1 MPAAF
6 SVVAFAG
13 SLRTGSHN
21 RALARAVRDLAPAS
35 LAVTIEEIDAI
46 PLYNFDVERAA
57 FPEAVTRLKGALRAA
72 DGTLVITPEHNFS
85 VPGVLKNVI
94 DWISRPPGDA
104 ALRGKPVGILGA
116 TPGATG
122 TARAQMHLRTILVN
136 LNAIVMPQPAVLIAR
151 AQEKFDAAGRL
162 TDDETAKHIRT
173 FLSAFA
179 QWIAL
184 ISRKEP
190 PER

>member
-1 MPAAF
+1 MPDPF
-6 SVVAFAG
+6 SVVAFTG
-13 SLRTGSHN
+13 SLRAGSYN
-21 RALARAVRDLAPAS
+21 RALARTVRDLAPAL

-46 PLYNFDVERAA
+46 PLYNLDVEQVA
-57 FPEAVTRLKGALRAA
+57 FPDSVTWLKQAIRKA

-94 DWISRPPGDA
+94 DWISRPSGDA
-104 ALRGKPVGILGA
+104 ALTGKPVGILGA
-116 TPGATG
+116 TPGVVG

-151 AQEKFDAAGRL
+151 AHEKFDAAGRL
-162 TDDETAKHIRT
+162 TDQETVKHIRT

-184 ISRKEP
+184 ISRKEL
-190 PER
+190 PES

>member
-1 MPAAF
+1 MPDPF
-6 SVVAFAG
+6 SVVAFSG
-13 SLRTGSHN
+13 SLRTGSYN
-21 RALARAVRDLAPAS
+21 RALARAVRDLAPSS

-46 PLYNFDVERAA
+46 PLYNLDVERAA
-57 FPEAVTRLKGALRAA
+57 FPEAVTRLKQAIRAA
-72 DGTLVITPEHNFS
+72 DGTLVVTPEHNFS
-85 VPGVLKNVI
+85 VSGVLKNVI
-94 DWISRPPGDA
+94 DWISRPHGDA

-116 TPGATG
+116 SPGNIG

-162 TDDETAKHIRT
+162 TDDETATHIRA

-184 ISRKEP
+184 ISRKAP
-190 PER
+190 PES

>member
-1 MPAAF
+1 MPELF

-21 RALARAVRDLAPAS
+21 RALARAVRDLAPRS
-35 LAVTIEEIDAI
+35 LAVRIEEIDAI

-57 FPEAVTRLKGALRAA
+57 FPEPVTRLKQAIRAA
-72 DGTLVITPEHNFS
+72 DGTLIVTPEHNYS
-85 VPGVLKNVI
+85 IPGVLKNVI
-94 DWISRPPGDA
+94 DWISRPSGDA

-116 TPGATG
+116 TPGLIG

-136 LNAIVMPQPAVLIAR
+136 LNAIVMPQPSVLIAR
-151 AQEKFDAAGRL
+151 ANEKFDATGRL
-162 TDDETAKHIRT
+162 TDEQTAEHIRA

-179 QWIAL
+179 EWIGL
-184 ISRKEP
+184 ISRRELPKL
-190 PER
+190 

>member
-1 MPAAF
+1 MPDPF
-6 SVVAFAG
+6 SVVVFAG
-13 SLRTGSHN
+13 SLRTGSYN
-21 RALARAVRDLAPAS
+21 RALAGVVRDLAPSS

-46 PLYNFDVERAA
+46 PLYNLDVERAA
-57 FPEAVTRLKGALRAA
+57 FPEAVTRLKQAIRAA

-85 VPGVLKNVI
+85 VSGVLKNVI
-94 DWISRPPGDA
+94 DWISRPHGDA

-116 TPGATG
+116 SPGVVG

-162 TDDETAKHIRT
+162 TDEETAKHVRE
-173 FLSAFA
+173 FLGAFA
-179 QWIAL
+179 RWIAL
-184 ISRKEP
+184 ISRQAP
-190 PER
+190 PEG